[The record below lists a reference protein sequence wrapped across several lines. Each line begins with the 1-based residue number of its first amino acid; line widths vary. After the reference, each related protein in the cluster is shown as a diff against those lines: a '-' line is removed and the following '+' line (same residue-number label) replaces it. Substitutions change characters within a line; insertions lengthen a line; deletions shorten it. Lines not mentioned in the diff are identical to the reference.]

1 MGVCYIVGA
10 GSFSG
15 MPTPKTDDFVIA
27 ADGGYD
33 HLRKIGII
41 PDLIIG
47 DLDSIEM
54 APDNIE
60 TERHPVMKD
69 ETDMHLAYLEGA
81 ARGYTEFHI
90 YGGTGGRADH
100 TYANY
105 CLLLYIRRNGH
116 RAYLYGDTGI
126 AQVIKNE
133 KITVSGGMLKHFSA
147 FAIGGTAVGVS
158 IKGLEYECEGARLTP
173 YFPLAVSNRFIG
185 GVGTVEVLR
194 GALLLIIEA

>member
-15 MPTPKTDDFVIA
+15 MPTPAPDDFVIA

-41 PDLIIG
+41 PDLLIG
-47 DLDSIEM
+47 DLDSIELV
-54 APDNIE
+54 PTDIE
-60 TERHPVMKD
+60 TERHPTVKD

-105 CLLLYIRRNGH
+105 SLLLYIRKKGH
-116 RAYLYGDTGI
+116 RAYLYGDTGT

-133 KITVSGGMLKHFSA
+133 KVTVTGGLLKHFSA
-147 FAIGGTAVGVS
+147 FAIGGVAHGVS
-158 IKGLEYECEGARLTP
+158 IRGLEYECEGARLTP

-185 GVGTVEVLR
+185 KEGTVEVLR
-194 GALLLIIEA
+194 GALLLMIES